1 MCGNSYLDDFVFK
14 NATMKHNV
22 MSDNTCT
29 EKHILKKNL
38 FSLKPE
44 KIVTCPI
51 WKSFKCISVAGAAF

>member
-29 EKHILKKNL
+29 EKHI
-38 FSLKPE
+38 
-44 KIVTCPI
+44 
-51 WKSFKCISVAGAAF
+51 